1 MGLLDKVFGKND
13 EIEGVEPASAVD
25 ETARMEDPLEVAEI
39 AAAPVQETPAEAAAA
54 VEQQEQQQ
62 APPDGIRAFDQNGQ
76 EVLVPRQEWRANVL
90 PGMIQEAWDQP
101 DQLYLLV
108 LNSLNDGFLSEVAEA
123 AHHLYQTDTVP
134 ARGACMWGIVLMQ
147 TGRLDEAESVLSG
160 FTHDKGEDA
169 SVLTNLA
176 KVYDAKGQKERAE
189 RTLSRAIELEPNLDN
204 GLGWY
209 LSLEQERGGEEA
221 AKAAL
226 ERIRAMPASW
236 RAQLWLARGE
246 LNAGQ
251 LDAAKAL
258 YTEALERAPK
268 PVPGDL
274 LMQMSGDLGG
284 HGLLRELLEFTA
296 PYFVPEIHGLPVG
309 NNLIKACIDTGNI
322 DPAAAIVAELA
333 KFQRPDWKGALE
345 FWTGEIARIRGSGGG
360 QQQELQ
366 IGMLRVDG
374 PIWLP
379 ANSPARTIFGTKITG
394 GPTVTFLGG
403 TAEAPPSAPG
413 MQPVMDDA
421 LGRMTRAL
429 PLFLAEQVEML
440 GKASGRAMLP
450 WAVSQAGGPPS
461 GFVVSGQPWPDGVA
475 VQSVSGEPNQS
486 DYVVTVHVDAEV
498 EPWTADLAFVRSS
511 DGMRIGELTREFDA
525 ANPEEGIRTLAA
537 EMLELL
543 GEAEWAG
550 GQVAYEVPSDQHFSE
565 YLTRLEQLLAVRCA
579 GMDGVP
585 AAFLTGESSI
595 LEGDLELCRAEPE
608 SAVARVLT
616 VETLAAMRAIRPEVA
631 AAFLPQLQAL
641 EAELPLPVVAA
652 AFG

>member
-1 MGLLDKVFGKND
+1 MDKGFGNKD
-13 EIEGVEPASAVD
+13 EESINAVD
-25 ETARMEDPLEVAEI
+25 ETMRTEAPVEVAEI
-39 AAAPVQETPAEAAAA
+39 AAAPVEQAAASA
-54 VEQQEQQQ
+54 GQEQQV
-62 APPDGIRAFDQNGQ
+62 PVDGIRAFDQNGQ
-76 EVLVPRQEWRANVL
+76 EVIVPREEWRTNVL
-90 PGMIQEAWDQP
+90 PGMVKEAWDQP

-108 LNSLNDGFLSEVAEA
+108 LNSLNDGFFAEMASA
-123 AHHLYQTDTVP
+123 AQHLYETDTVP

-147 TGRLDEAESVLSG
+147 TGRTDEAESVLTG
-160 FTHDKGEDA
+160 FVQANGEDA

-176 KVYDAKGQKERAE
+176 KVYAAKGQKEQAESTLWRA
-189 RTLSRAIELEPNLDN
+189 LELEPNLDN

-209 LSLEQERGGEEA
+209 ASMEQERGGDA
-221 AKAAL
+221 AATAAL
-226 ERIRAMPASW
+226 ERVRAMPTSW
-236 RAQLWLARGE
+236 RAQLWLARAE
-246 LNAGQ
+246 LNGGQ

-258 YTEALERAPK
+258 YTEALERSPK

-296 PYFVPEIHGLPVG
+296 PHFVPEMHGLPVG
-309 NNLIKACIDTGNI
+309 NNLIKACIDTGNL

-333 KFQRPDWKGALE
+333 KFQRPDWKGALD
-345 FWTGEIARIRGSGGG
+345 FWTSEIARVRGASG

-374 PIWLP
+374 PVWLP
-379 ANSPARTIFGTKITG
+379 AASPARAIFGTKTTG

-403 TAEAPPSAPG
+403 TAEAPPPAEG
-413 MQPVMDDA
+413 AQPVMDEA

-440 GKASGRAMLP
+440 GKASGRAMVP
-450 WAVSQAGGPPS
+450 WAVSQAGGSPS
-461 GFVVSGQPWPDGVA
+461 GFVVSGQRWPDEVA

-498 EPWTADLAFVRSS
+498 EPWTADLAFVRAS
-511 DGMRIGELTREFDA
+511 DGVRIGELTQEFDRL
-525 ANPEEGIRTLAA
+525 NPEDGIRTLAA

-550 GQVAYEVPSDQHFSE
+550 SRVPYEVPSGEHFGE

-585 AAFLTGESSI
+585 AAFLTGEELI
-595 LEGDLELCRAEPE
+595 LQGDLALCRAEPE

-616 VETLAAMRAIRPEVA
+616 VETMAAMRAIRPEVA
-631 AAFLPQLQAL
+631 TAFLPQLQAL
-641 EAELPLPVVAA
+641 EAEKPLPVVAA